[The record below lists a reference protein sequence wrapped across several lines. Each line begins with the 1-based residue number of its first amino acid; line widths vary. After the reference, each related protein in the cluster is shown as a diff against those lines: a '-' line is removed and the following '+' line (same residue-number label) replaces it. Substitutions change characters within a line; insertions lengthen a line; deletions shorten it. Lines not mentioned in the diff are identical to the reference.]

1 MDDEGMD
8 RELVE
13 SARDGRPG
21 AGAFLVSRYA
31 PRLLGYCHSITPDLG
46 DVDRELIVGLAI
58 ENALR
63 KIDLYDPNRS
73 PFEVWLR
80 SFVKYAAME
89 WRRSN
94 AQTFTVDPTLHDG
107 PLTHEAALT
116 HDPNE
121 PSSDWLAPLINALYD
136 AIPRLSLDDQVIIG
150 LRDLE
155 GRPFKDVAARLQIAE
170 ATARQRHHRAK
181 GRLKKLMEADE
192 RTATLT
198 GEGT

>member
-1 MDDEGMD
+1 MDDEDMD
-8 RELVE
+8 HELVE

-63 KIDLYDPNRS
+63 KIDTYDPNRS

-80 SFVKYAAME
+80 TFVKYAAME

-94 AQTFTVDPTLHDG
+94 AQTFTVDPTLQDG
-107 PLTHEAALT
+107 PLTQEAAPT

-121 PSSDWLAPLINALYD
+121 PTSDRLAPLIDALYD
-136 AIPRLSLDDQVIIG
+136 ALPRLSVPDQVIVG
-150 LRDLE
+150 LRGLE
-155 GRPFKDVAARLQIAE
+155 GRPFKDVAARLEITE
-170 ATARQRHHRAK
+170 AAARQRHVRAMA
-181 GRLKKLMEADE
+181 RLKTLMEADP

>member
-13 SARDGRPG
+13 SARDGRAG
-21 AGAFLVSRYA
+21 AGPFLVSRYA
-31 PRLLGYCHSITPDLG
+31 PRLLGYCHSITPDFG

-63 KIDLYDPNRS
+63 KIDTYDPNRS
-73 PFEVWLR
+73 PFEIWLR
-80 SFVKYAAME
+80 TFVKYAAME
-89 WRRSN
+89 WRRTN
-94 AQTFTVDPTLHDG
+94 ARTFTVDPTLQGG
-107 PLTHEAALT
+107 PLTHEAATT

-121 PSSDWLAPLINALYD
+121 PTSDRLAPLIDALYD
-136 AIPRLSLDDQVIIG
+136 ALPRLLVPDQVIVA

-155 GRPFKDVAARLQIAE
+155 GRPFKDVAARLGITE
-170 ATARQRHHRAK
+170 AAARQRHVRAMA
-181 GRLKKLMEADE
+181 RLKTLLEADG